1 MNQSNSDA
9 SPKRMKPAL
18 NKLFTNKIRG
28 MIE

>member
-1 MNQSNSDA
+1 MNQPNSDPP
-9 SPKRMKPAL
+9 SKRMKPAL